1 MDQMRFECLLI
12 FFFSFY
18 RSIEIFNLEYY
29 GLGVIRML
37 ANFYRGIETFI
48 LDTIICESWL

>member
-29 GLGVIRML
+29 GSGVIRML
-37 ANFYRGIETFI
+37 ANFYRGIETFT
-48 LDTIICESWL
+48 LDAIIHES